1 MGYFRCA
8 FGALALA
15 LFLVACNGNSAVSHG
30 FLSAAASPGAS
41 RVPDHRRTGS
51 QQIQHVVIIM
61 QENRSF
67 NNLFMNF
74 PGATTATYG
83 YTHKN
88 RKITLRPISLSTAWD
103 LAHNSQ
109 GFYAACN
116 GTGSIPGTNCQM
128 NGFDREP
135 VTCGLA
141 SQPVC
146 PVKYPQY
153 IYAPRSETAPYWS
166 MAKQYVL
173 ADQMFASNFDASSYV
188 SHQYIIAGQAG
199 SAINYPLTWWGCPG
213 GSTDTVLTIQQN
225 PPRGYG
231 PAVTDCFDYATLGDE
246 LDAAGISWAYYAAPV
261 GKGGTPCGQGAHG
274 IGPAYKDT
282 NGIWTA
288 YQAVKHICYGPDWNN
303 DVITPQTNFLSDVTA
318 GKLRSVSWVVPTC
331 ANSDH
336 PGCSS
341 STGPSWVASLV
352 NAVGES
358 QYWDS
363 TAIFIMWDDYGG
375 LYDPVA
381 PQYLDYDGL
390 GMRVPL
396 IVVSPYAKQAYV
408 SHVQYE
414 HGSILKFVES
424 RFGLAPLAASDGR
437 ANSPAQDCFDF
448 TQAPRKFVPI
458 KAPYGR
464 RFFMRQPLDRRPPD
478 AG

>member
-1 MGYFRCA
+1 M
-8 FGALALA
+8 A
-15 LFLVACNGNSAVSHG
+15 LFLVACNGGAV
-30 FLSAAASPGAS
+30 LSPGPSSGIANPGAS
-41 RVPDHRRTGS
+41 RLPHHGRTGS

-83 YTHKN
+83 YDHKN
-88 RKITLRPISLSTAWD
+88 RKIALRPVSLSTAWD

-109 GFYAACN
+109 GFYSACN

-135 VTCGLA
+135 VTCGNA

-146 PVKYPQY
+146 PVKHPQY

-199 SAINYPLTWWGCPG
+199 STLNYPLTWWGCPG
-213 GSTDTVLTIQQN
+213 GSTDTVLTVAQS

-231 PAVTDCFDYATLGDE
+231 PRVTDCFDYTTLGDE
-246 LDAAGISWAYYAAPV
+246 LDAAGVTWAYYAAPV
-261 GKGGTPCGQGAHG
+261 GKGGSPCGQGAHG
-274 IGPAYKDT
+274 IGPGYVDG
-282 NGIWTA
+282 NGIWSA

-318 GKLRSVSWVVPTC
+318 GKLRGVSWIVPTC

-390 GMRVPL
+390 GLRVPL
-396 IVVSPYAKQAYV
+396 IVVSAYAKQAYV
-408 SHVQYE
+408 SHIVYE
-414 HGSILKFVES
+414 HGSVLKFVEA
-424 RFGLAPLAASDGR
+424 RFGLAPLAASDAR

-448 TQAPRKFVPI
+448 SQSPRKFVPI
-458 KAPYGR
+458 KAPYGEG
-464 RFFMRQPLDRRPPD
+464 FFIRQRLDRRPPD